1 MLDAD
6 READH
11 VLRHAGG
18 VQLTVVEL
26 RVRRRRRVDRERLGV
41 ADVGQ
46 VREQLQAVDERTA
59 GIATVKL
66 GGGAAKS
73 VIVFRDNISFI
84 EADGDAGKLGLG

>member
-1 MLDAD
+1 M
-6 READH
+6 
-11 VLRHAGG
+11 
-18 VQLTVVEL
+18 VQATIHFPNDKVTVEFESEYAFVKW
-26 RVRRRRRVDRERLGV
+26 LGYLK
-41 ADVGQ
+41 
-46 VREQLQAVDERTA
+46 EH